1 MKNIRV
7 VENIVQEIFVPHG
20 GFELADCFTPEVVAM
35 FETAPDNVE
44 QGWIKHADGSFTAP
58 VIPSIPVVTPE

>member
-7 VENIVQEIFVPHG
+7 VNNIVQEIFVPHS
-20 GFELADCFTPEVVAM
+20 GFELADCFTPDVVGM
-35 FETAPDNVE
+35 FENAPDNVE

-58 VIPSIPVVTPE
+58 VVPVIPVVTPE